1 MKIKS
6 GLSAACDRSPP
17 YRLSRRYGDVVYGA
31 GAQTF
36 EKKNDLLK
44 LEE

>member
-6 GLSAACDRSPP
+6 GLSAACDGSPP
-17 YRLSRRYGDVVYGA
+17 YRLSRRCCDVVYGA
-31 GAQTF
+31 GAQIF

-44 LEE
+44 PEE